1 MRKIVSDSGTL
12 GQRILRQI
20 VSGEVQDASAT
31 VAPEFDVEQDLENPD
46 YDPPHGFF
54 RDRFEEAELYHDAQS
69 VVDEVTLGPST
80 PQAAKADTSPT
91 EALSAKPTEVDS
103 AGSD

>member
-20 VSGEVQDASAT
+20 ISGEVEDSSAT
-31 VAPEFDVEQDLENPD
+31 VAPEFDAEQDLDNPD
-46 YDPPHGFF
+46 YDPPHNFF
-54 RDRFEEAELYHDAQS
+54 RDRFDEAEIYHDAQM
-69 VVDEVTLGPST
+69 VVDEVTLSSPT
-80 PQAAKADTSPT
+80 PQAAKAATSPT
-91 EALSAKPTEVDS
+91 EASSAKPTEVDS

>member
-1 MRKIVSDSGTL
+1 MRKIIADSGTL

-20 VSGEVQDASAT
+20 TSGEVQDASAT

-46 YDPPHGFF
+46 YDPPHSFF
-54 RDRFEEAELYHDAQS
+54 RDRFDEAEIYHDAQM
-69 VVDEVTLGPST
+69 VVDEVTLSSPT

-91 EALSAKPTEVDS
+91 AAPSAEPTAVES